1 MNRSLGRAQQ
11 IAESVLQVVF
21 FSVLTVNFINIDSVI
36 WRKSTFCISRVLWSK
51 ILLCLLTLNSFR
63 FWSFFIM
70 VGCMHLE
77 SESSE
82 VLSAECPGFMSV
94 PMYCTKCMNMVQDE
108 PPLQFFHRAFIL
120 RQCVLTAA
128 FCLGLF
134 GLMIFECI
142 LGMASRQSVSWIWA
156 ASQ

>member
-11 IAESVLQVVF
+11 IAESVLQVGF

-94 PMYCTKCMNMVQDE
+94 PHEYGARWATASVLSQS
-108 PPLQFFHRAFIL
+108 F
-120 RQCVLTAA
+120 QCVLTAA

-134 GLMIFECI
+134 GWMIFECI